1 MDLVQW
7 QLTTQRSWITPY
19 LHFVL
24 LSRWC
29 EHQPHVTKLHPIR
42 QMEQSPL
49 LNIKFQV
56 GLLPERDVPVCREWC
71 WAGKAGRATPDVAVS
86 DSCHREC
93 WCLPRSSRRE
103 DIHCC
108 ASKQLEVS
116 TSGKLGRSS
125 GVEVVAGFEAA
136 KCCVSLQLLR
146 RKWSTRVILATRCM
160 LSLQPT
166 HMKSRWPK
174 GFCRMSNGKIEKET
188 LTQLSPLDCLPP
200 VLASPRVIPENLSC
214 SVINMFSTTPPSPSL
229 APHRWLYTANRH
241 LDLAL
246 RWL

>member
-1 MDLVQW
+1 MALWFLGIFGTWMYDESSIVGDVFTSKYLTMDLVQW

-49 LNIKFQV
+49 LNIKFQG
-56 GLLPERDVPVCREWC
+56 GLLPERDVPVCRELC

-108 ASKQLEVS
+108 A
-116 TSGKLGRSS
+116 TSSWKCQRVENLGGAPALKWWPASRQPSVAWVYSCCDGS
-125 GVEVVAGFEAA
+125 G
-136 KCCVSLQLLR
+136 
-146 RKWSTRVILATRCM
+146 
-160 LSLQPT
+160 P
-166 HMKSRWPK
+166 
-174 GFCRMSNGKIEKET
+174 
-188 LTQLSPLDCLPP
+188 
-200 VLASPRVIPENLSC
+200 LASYWPLGACCHCSPHIWNHDDPEAFVGCQMARLRKRHLPSC
-214 SVINMFSTTPPSPSL
+214 PLLTACPPS
-229 APHRWLYTANRH
+229 
-241 LDLAL
+241 
-246 RWL
+246 